1 MLSTHISSVRSGL
14 YDKDPHKKIYMKTHT
29 FCYDNLSEICRLITP
44 MHMQAP
50 FLTRILVIDEI
61 PLISV
66 GLQEVFRTIHPAIRV
81 EYTDSVFRVLSSRDY
96 ESKSFHLV
104 ILGSDEE
111 RSSGSLLLQA
121 TELKQRFAG
130 SRIIVYTDQYNPE
143 LIAKTAEGIIDACI
157 HKHEPAEEIK
167 KAYEH
172 LSKGETYISSIF
184 DTLYYS
190 YRFHG

>member
-1 MLSTHISSVRSGL
+1 MSMQTPYIIS
-14 YDKDPHKKIYMKTHT
+14 
-29 FCYDNLSEICRLITP
+29 
-44 MHMQAP
+44 
-50 FLTRILVIDEI
+50 ILVIDEI

-66 GLQEVFRTIHPAIRV
+66 GLQEVFRSIHPAIRV
-81 EYTDSVFRVLSSRDY
+81 EYTDSVFRALSSREY
-96 ESKSFHLV
+96 ENKSFNLV

-111 RSSGSLLLQA
+111 NSSGNLLLHA
-121 TELKQRFAG
+121 TGLKQRFAG
-130 SRIIVYTDQYNPE
+130 SRVMVYTDQYDPD

-167 KAYEH
+167 KAYNH
-172 LSKGETYISSIF
+172 LSAGETYISSIF